1 MIAQFS
7 SLIERCKRMSVA
19 AVNCAKPNLLR
30 STIDI
35 IDAQTKVLEDA
46 CTEVNS
52 DYVQNRTFYE
62 ETILNP
68 SRVRTKGCG
77 AATTSIPRTKGK
89 GQGTTGRTCTV
100 CRVEGH
106 NRTSCP
112 VRLQTENGDVNV
124 VDSNDM
130 DDDMDADYV
139 DTVS

>member
-1 MIAQFS
+1 MIAQFA
-7 SLIERCKRMSVA
+7 SLIERCKRMYVA
-19 AVNCAKPNLLR
+19 AVNCGKSNLMR

-35 IDAQTKVLEDA
+35 IAQTKVLEDA

-77 AATTSIPRTKGK
+77 AATMSTPHTKGK
-89 GQGTTGRTCTV
+89 GQGRIGRACAI

-106 NRTSCP
+106 NRTSYP
-112 VRLQTENGDVNV
+112 VRLQTKNGCEC
-124 VDSNDM
+124 S
-130 DDDMDADYV
+130 
-139 DTVS
+139 